1 MCIQLTYPLLY
12 LHIYNPSVFN
22 LYSGCQKSN
31 LMSFENHEYII
42 NRTKRQYLVSNK
54 DFIEKLM
61 VKVYTSIY
69 KILEILIYIWRIK
82 NKGYELRQLFF
93 DKLFLKEQ
101 RGGARPPE
109 PFIALW
115 LAW

>member
-1 MCIQLTYPLLY
+1 MHVHSVNLSSTIPTY
-12 LHIYNPSVFN
+12 IYYPSVFN

-31 LMSFENHEYII
+31 LMSFENHEYIV

-69 KILEILIYIWRIK
+69 K
-82 NKGYELRQLFF
+82 
-93 DKLFLKEQ
+93 DS
-101 RGGARPPE
+101 
-109 PFIALW
+109 
-115 LAW
+115 